1 MDLGT
6 IAKKCNEDQYFYVEE
21 VLDDMQLVWD
31 NRKLYNPPNSVL
43 HVLLSGSIIWPKNWK
58 DPSKKW

>member
-6 IAKKCNEDQYFYVEE
+6 ISKKCNEDQYIYVEE

-31 NRKLYNPPNSVL
+31 NCKSYNPPNSVL
-43 HVLLSGSIIWPKNWK
+43 PILIAVDL
-58 DPSKKW
+58 